1 MAGDVQ
7 HRQSEAHA
15 ASEKRI
21 LPCPPKRAGS
31 GADWFRRHSMAKG
44 QKRSNREQKKPKQQ
58 KPKPMEAQS
67 ALTALH
73 ERPMAPTPTKK
84 K

>member
-1 MAGDVQ
+1 
-7 HRQSEAHA
+7 
-15 ASEKRI
+15 
-21 LPCPPKRAGS
+21 
-31 GADWFRRHSMAKG
+31 MAKG

-58 KPKPMEAQS
+58 KLKAVVAQS

-73 ERPMAPTPTKK
+73 ERPAVPTPTKK